1 MNNTKG
7 IGRMREFPVQDNQ
20 ILKNNENEAE
30 IPVVFSH
37 SVKITQTARGC
48 RIEVHAYAN
57 DGPDAINEAVKLY
70 LDTKTRL
77 EQEGQIIAPI
87 EIRTTNGEK

>member
-1 MNNTKG
+1 
-7 IGRMREFPVQDNQ
+7 MREFPVNDNQ
-20 ILKNNENEAE
+20 ILKNNETDTEAE

-57 DGPDAINEAVKLY
+57 DGPGAINEAVKLY